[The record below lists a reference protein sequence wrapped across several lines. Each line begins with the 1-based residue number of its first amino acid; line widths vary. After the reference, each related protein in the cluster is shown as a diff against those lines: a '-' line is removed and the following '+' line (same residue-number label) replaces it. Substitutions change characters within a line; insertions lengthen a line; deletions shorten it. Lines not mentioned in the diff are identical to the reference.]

1 MEFRNDPLYKLAKG
15 EKIIE
20 DGTEKQINKR
30 WKQWLKDHPNA
41 SDADKEQAKGE
52 FEYQLR
58 LAKNNGDVQKTEK
71 ELELRHKASDLG
83 QERGQAKKNVANDE
97 EKHKKATD
105 NVADK
110 VKNKKEAEKEYNKS
124 VEDEEADEF
133 QEYKQDVKDHAE
145 KAEAEA
151 KEQAALAKQGLQ
163 ASQDQLHSTDQAL
176 KDVQAELHSQ
186 DEETETKSDEE
197 AETKAEEKKDP
208 APTDV
213 VELDA
218 NDFEND
224 KPTDDK
230 PAEDAK
236 PQSNAQSGSVE
247 SVIQQIA
254 NLKDYAG
261 FEKIVGK
268 LMDEMKTCIS
278 KYELGSEETVQ
289 NNPQNQT
296 TDNPQPTQE

>member
-41 SDADKEQAKGE
+41 SDADKQQAKGE

-71 ELELRHKASDLG
+71 EVELRHKASDLG
-83 QERGQAKKNVANDE
+83 QDRAQAKKNVANDE

-110 VKNKKEAEKEYNKS
+110 VKNRKGMEDEYNQS
-124 VEDEEADEF
+124 VENNDDEDTQEF
-133 QEYKQDVKDHAE
+133 KKA
-145 KAEAEA
+145 KAEQANKEESEA

-176 KDVQAELHSQ
+176 KDVQAELHSP
-186 DEETETKSDEE
+186 DEEVE
-197 AETKAEEKKDP
+197 AEIEKEETP
-208 APTDV
+208 Q
-213 VELDA
+213 
-218 NDFEND
+218 END
-224 KPTDDK
+224 KPQVGDNKPTDSKPEGDNK
-230 PAEDAK
+230 PAEDPK
-236 PQSNAQSGSVE
+236 PQSNAQAGSVE
-247 SVIQQIA
+247 SIIQQIS

-261 FEKIVGK
+261 FERIVGK
-268 LMDEMKTCIS
+268 LMDEMKACVS
-278 KYELGSEETVQ
+278 KYELGSEENTQ
-289 NNPQNQT
+289 TNPQNQP

>member
-110 VKNKKEAEKEYNKS
+110 VKNRKEAEKEYNKS

-176 KDVQAELHSQ
+176 KDVQAELHSP
-186 DEETETKSDEE
+186 DEEIE
-197 AETKAEEKKDP
+197 AEIEKEDKP
-208 APTDV
+208 QEGNNPQAG
-213 VELDA
+213 
-218 NDFEND
+218 ND
-224 KPTDDK
+224 KPADDK
-230 PAEDAK
+230 PAGDTK
-236 PQSNAQSGSVE
+236 PQNNAQSGSVE

-268 LMDEMKTCIS
+268 LMDEMKVCIS
-278 KYELGSEETVQ
+278 KYELGSEEPAQT
-289 NNPQNQT
+289 NPQNSPA
-296 TDNPQPTQE
+296 DNTQPAQE

>member
-71 ELELRHKASDLG
+71 EVELRHKASDLG
-83 QERGQAKKNVANDE
+83 QDRAQAKRNVANDE

-110 VKNKKEAEKEYNKS
+110 VKNRKEAEKEYNKS

-145 KAEAEA
+145 KEESEA

-176 KDVQAELHSQ
+176 KDVQAELHSP
-186 DEETETKSDEE
+186 DEETKPEETSNG
-197 AETKAEEKKDP
+197 P
-208 APTDV
+208 NPTDEI
-213 VELDA
+213 ELDA
-218 NDFEND
+218 KELDND

-230 PAEDAK
+230 PAEDPK
-236 PQSNAQSGSVE
+236 PQSNAQAGSIE

-254 NLKDYAG
+254 NLKSYEG
-261 FEKIVGK
+261 FEKIVNK
-268 LMDEMKTCIS
+268 LMDEMKVCVS
-278 KYELGSEETVQ
+278 KYELGSEENDQTNTQ
-289 NNPQNQT
+289 NNSQNQP
-296 TDNPQPTQE
+296 TDNTQPTQE

>member
-71 ELELRHKASDLG
+71 EVELRHKASDLG
-83 QERGQAKKNVANDE
+83 QDRAQAKKNVANDE

-110 VKNKKEAEKEYNKS
+110 VKNRKEAEKEYNKS

-133 QEYKQDVKDHAE
+133 QEYKQGVKDHAE
-145 KAEAEA
+145 KEESEA

-176 KDVQAELHSQ
+176 KDVQAELHSP
-186 DEETETKSDEE
+186 DEE
-197 AETKAEEKKDP
+197 AKPEEAKPEETSNGP
-208 APTDV
+208 NPTDEI
-213 VELDA
+213 ELDA
-218 NDFEND
+218 KELDND
-224 KPTDDK
+224 KPTDNK
-230 PAEDAK
+230 PAEDPK
-236 PQSNAQSGSVE
+236 PQSNAPAGSIE
-247 SVIQQIA
+247 SVIQQIS
-254 NLKDYAG
+254 NLKNYEG
-261 FEKIVGK
+261 FEKIVNK
-268 LMDEMKTCIS
+268 LMDEMKVCVS
-278 KYELGSEETVQ
+278 KYELGSEEPTQDNTQ
-289 NNPQNQT
+289 NPP
-296 TDNPQPTQE
+296 TDNAQPTQEN